1 MNDNEIQETKE
12 NKFKIKMPINLL
24 EKDGIIGIKVQANL
38 ETKPVLYGN
47 SNNST
52 YQNYAL
58 AGEIYEGGEGDIK
71 VNYNKNTNRLK
82 IIKKDDNDGKALEGV
97 EFNIIDENGEIKYS
111 KVKTNEK
118 GEIII
123 DGILPGKY
131 FIEEVSTKQGYIKLN
146 NKVEFDIDLNE
157 EVEVTIT
164 NEKEKEPKKEK
175 KESQKEKTYTEKNY
189 KLPVTGM

>member
-1 MNDNEIQETKE
+1 MKNYIISLEDTKENQIKITDMNDNEIQETKE

-82 IIKKDDNDGKALEGV
+82 IIKKDDNDGTEDV
-97 EFNIIDENGEIKYS
+97 GES
-111 KVKTNEK
+111 TNEK
-118 GEIII
+118 
-123 DGILPGKY
+123 
-131 FIEEVSTKQGYIKLN
+131 
-146 NKVEFDIDLNE
+146 
-157 EVEVTIT
+157 
-164 NEKEKEPKKEK
+164 
-175 KESQKEKTYTEKNY
+175 
-189 KLPVTGM
+189 

>member
-1 MNDNEIQETKE
+1 MFAWNRYEK
-12 NKFKIKMPINLL
+12 KYYINW
-24 EKDGIIGIKVQANL
+24 KNKVQANL

-118 GEIII
+118 GEIIGCKNRRAVRKKG
-123 DGILPGKY
+123 D
-131 FIEEVSTKQGYIKLN
+131 S
-146 NKVEFDIDLNE
+146 DI
-157 EVEVTIT
+157 
-164 NEKEKEPKKEK
+164 
-175 KESQKEKTYTEKNY
+175 EKNRD
-189 KLPVTGM
+189 KI